1 MNICSTVTKKR
12 LVYDLKASN
21 IMLDKN
27 YNASLGYLGSTYAVE
42 NEKTS
47 YEQYKVQ
54 WDTSYMGP
62 ECFHVGRATREPNVF

>member
-1 MNICSTVTKKR
+1 M
-12 LVYDLKASN
+12 YDLKASN

-27 YNASLGYLGSTYAVE
+27 YNASLGDLGSAYAVE

-54 WDTSYMGP
+54 WDTSYMAP
-62 ECFHVGRATREPNVF
+62 ECFHIGRATREPDVF